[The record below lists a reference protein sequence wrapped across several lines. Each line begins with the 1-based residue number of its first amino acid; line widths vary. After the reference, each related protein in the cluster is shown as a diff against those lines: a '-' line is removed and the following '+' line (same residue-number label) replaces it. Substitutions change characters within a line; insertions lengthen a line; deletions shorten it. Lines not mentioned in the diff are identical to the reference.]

1 MSNLQPIKIE
11 VISDV
16 VCPWCYIGKSRLD
29 KALVLTED
37 APAYVLWRPF
47 FLDPAIPR
55 GGMNR
60 EEYLSA
66 KASMGESVQDLRN
79 DVVAAAAEE
88 GLTYR
93 PGQIH
98 IKRQPNTIDC
108 HRLIYWAGLRRS
120 SAMVQRL
127 MEAYFR
133 DGADLNDINV
143 LTQVAADCG
152 LRAGAV
158 RDALGTDEDVELIL
172 AQVKK
177 VTDKHIKGSPTFVFE
192 NTYAVSGAQPP
203 EQLARII
210 REVSAEVNTQA
221 AG

>member
-1 MSNLQPIKIE
+1 MSNLKSIKIE

-47 FLDPAIPR
+47 FMNPTIPR

-66 KASMGESVQDLRN
+66 KFSMGETVQDLRS

-88 GLTYR
+88 GLKYC

-108 HRLIYWAGLRRS
+108 HRLIHWAAPQRS

-127 MEAYFR
+127 MDAYFR

-143 LTQVAADCG
+143 LTQAAADCG

-172 AQVKK
+172 EQVKK
-177 VTDKHIKGSPTFVFE
+177 ITDKHIKGSPTFVFE
-192 NTYAVSGAQPP
+192 NTYAISGAQST

-210 REVSAEVNTQA
+210 REVSAEVNAKA